1 MRFWEVFF
9 MMLEKTHKRR
19 RKEKFAKKAK
29 SQKVNKEKHTQ
40 DISPMHNL
48 FIIPSALIY
57 LWKG

>member
-1 MRFWEVFF
+1 
-9 MMLEKTHKRR
+9 MMMEKTHKRR